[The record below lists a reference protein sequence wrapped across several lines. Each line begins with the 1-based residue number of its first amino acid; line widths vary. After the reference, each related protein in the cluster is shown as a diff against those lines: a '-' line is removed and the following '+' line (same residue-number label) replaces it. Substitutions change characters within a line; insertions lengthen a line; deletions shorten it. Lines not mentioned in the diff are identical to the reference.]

1 MNSATI
7 LNICDATGFE
17 GCVLAYGHFST
28 IHPGHIR
35 YLRHA
40 RNLGKRLLVALI
52 GDGGSTVYPFN
63 QRERAEALSLLGIA
77 DAVLLLK
84 EDELDEVIAQ
94 LQPAV
99 LVLGNEFKEDQV
111 FSTSLLSS
119 GNKDVQFS
127 FMQVILI
134 MPLLICSQVLNVTFA
149 SSDFPCSTLPAFAK
163 ASVIR

>member
-1 MNSATI
+1 M
-7 LNICDATGFE
+7 
-17 GCVLAYGHFST
+17 
-28 IHPGHIR
+28 
-35 YLRHA
+35 RHA

-99 LVLGNEFKEDQV
+99 LVLGNEFKEDPSIQYILV
-111 FSTSLLSS
+111 KQRQQGRS
-119 GNKDVQFS
+119 VQFHAGDTHYATAD
-127 FMQVILI
+127 
-134 MPLLICSQVLNVTFA
+134 LLTGSERTFA
-149 SSDFPCSTLPAFAK
+149 SSDVPCSTLPALSPRHQSFVD
-163 ASVIR
+163 SRRH